1 MMDANCSGGKTSQL
15 KNLILI
21 SDSAI
26 VDGGAAKVALQT
38 AKIMNTCDI
47 NVTFF
52 PEVRNLI
59 KAIFLMRIWTCAFS
73 KNVAL
78 GVAID
83 LSEMH
88 SKEFGIEMSIG
99 CSGNCWQDLMRQTR

>member
-52 PEVRNLI
+52 SGGQEFDKSYFSDADMDVCLFKKCSLRSGDRSLGNALKRNL
-59 KAIFLMRIWTCAFS
+59 
-73 KNVAL
+73 
-78 GVAID
+78 G
-83 LSEMH
+83 
-88 SKEFGIEMSIG
+88 
-99 CSGNCWQDLMRQTR
+99 